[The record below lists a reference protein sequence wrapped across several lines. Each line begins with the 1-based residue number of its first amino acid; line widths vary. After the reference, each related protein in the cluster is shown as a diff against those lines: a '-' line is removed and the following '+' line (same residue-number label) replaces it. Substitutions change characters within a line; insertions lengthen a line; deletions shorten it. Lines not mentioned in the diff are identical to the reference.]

1 MGTEGRAE
9 TDGLRRECLS
19 STPVLTVPRAL
30 EMTRPE
36 RNLGEKREKREKKY
50 YTSPSKQV
58 SRQHT
63 YAV

>member
-9 TDGLRRECLS
+9 TDGLRRECLP

-30 EMTRPE
+30 EMTRLE
-36 RNLGEKREKREKKY
+36 RNLGEKRGKREKKY
-50 YTSPSKQV
+50 STSPSKQV

-63 YAV
+63 YTV